1 MQKAYILIVDDEK
14 RMCHLLSIMLEREG
28 FKTDTAVNGK
38 QALEMIR
45 EKPYDLVISD
55 IKMPELGGRELLG
68 KIKKE
73 NLLCPVIFITAF
85 ATVESSVDAMK
96 AGAVDYIT
104 KPFEEAKILLSV
116 HRALNLSRVMA
127 ENKLLKEK
135 IQEISK
141 NNKFVYKS
149 EEMKQIMDISMK
161 VAKTSSA
168 VMITGESGTGKELLA
183 KFIHHHSTR
192 SEKRFVPVNCA
203 AISPTLVESEL
214 FGYEKGAFTGADKRK
229 KGKFEFASQGT
240 LFLDEIGDMPLEAQA
255 KLLRA
260 LEEQKFQRV
269 GGNKEICVDVR
280 VICAT
285 NKNLQEMVNKK
296 IFRKDLLFRI
306 NVFPIH
312 FPRLCKRID
321 DIIPLA
327 KYFLTPHNQG
337 AEIKIS
343 SGAERILKNYSWSGN
358 VRELKNV
365 MERALILTGSLDV
378 ITSESLSFL
387 NMTPLTPESEETF
400 RLPPNGLSLEKLQL
414 DLVGQALEYSGYNK
428 TMAAKLLG
436 LTRAKF
442 RVLARNMDKE
452 Q

>member
-1 MQKAYILIVDDEK
+1 MQRADILIVDDEK
-14 RMCHLLSIMLEREG
+14 RMCHLLSIILEREG
-28 FKTDTAVNGK
+28 FKTDTAGNGK
-38 QALEMIR
+38 QALKMIR
-45 EKPYDLVISD
+45 ENPYDIVISD
-55 IKMPELGGRELLG
+55 IKMPELGGRELLEE
-68 KIKKE
+68 IKKE

-116 HRALNLSRVMA
+116 QRALNLSRVMA

-141 NNKFVYKS
+141 GNPFIYKS
-149 EEMKQIMDISMK
+149 QKMKQIMDISMK

-183 KFIHHHSTR
+183 KFIHHHSAR
-192 SEKRFVPVNCA
+192 SEKIFVPVNCA
-203 AISPTLVESEL
+203 SISPNLVESEL
-214 FGYEKGAFTGADKRK
+214 FGYEKGAFTGADKKK

-240 LFLDEIGDMPLEAQA
+240 LFLDEIGDMPLDAQA

-269 GGNKEICVDVR
+269 GGNQEIAVDVR

-285 NKNLQEMVNKK
+285 NKNLEKMVDQKT
-296 IFRKDLLFRI
+296 FRKDLLFRI
-306 NVFPIH
+306 NVFPIQL
-312 FPRLCKRID
+312 PKLSERVD
-321 DIIPLA
+321 DIIPLT
-327 KYFLTPHNQG
+327 KYFLTLHNQG
-337 AEIKIS
+337 GEIKIS
-343 SGAERILKNYSWSGN
+343 SGAEKILTNHSWSGN

-365 MERALILTGSLDV
+365 MERALILTGSPDV

-387 NMTPLTPESEETF
+387 CMTSLTPESEEKF
-400 RLPPNGLSLEKLQL
+400 RLPANGLSLEKLQQ
-414 DLVGQALEYSGYNK
+414 DLVSQALEYSGDNK
-428 TMAAKLLG
+428 TMAARLLG

-442 RVLARNMDKE
+442 RVLVRNMDKK
-452 Q
+452 